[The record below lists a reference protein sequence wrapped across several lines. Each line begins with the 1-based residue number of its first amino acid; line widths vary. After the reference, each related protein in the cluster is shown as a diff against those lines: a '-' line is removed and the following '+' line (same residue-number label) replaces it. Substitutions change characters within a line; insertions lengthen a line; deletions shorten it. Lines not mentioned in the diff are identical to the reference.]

1 VENIT
6 QILQAPAPRTI
17 AAARAGFPRRDAVH
31 PSPPDWRDE
40 VLYFLLPDRFSDG
53 QEHTRP
59 LLDRTRLAERRADY
73 AAANGLPVWRWD
85 LWRQS
90 GESRFQ
96 GGTLAGIRSRLPYL
110 ANLGVSTLWIAP
122 VFKQRVEGNDFHGY
136 GVQDFLDVDSRFG
149 TRADLVELIQA
160 AHARGMRV
168 VLDIIF
174 NHTGSNWLYDA
185 AETGSADR
193 PRYTSGQYRSLFP
206 KNGFGG
212 PITSPQQP
220 LGADDYVWPQ
230 ELQFIDNYTRA
241 GTGSLGAGDFR
252 DPNAEH
258 KRTDFEVL
266 RDLAVERRDTLA
278 RLIFVYQYWIALT
291 DCDGLRIDT
300 LKHVGGEEG
309 RNFCGAVKEFAE
321 GIGKTNFLLLGEVAG
336 GDNAQDFH
344 LTIFA
349 RNLDAALD
357 IGGMRLAI
365 TGVGQGL
372 QDPSDFFAGFDF
384 WDERMGS
391 HRDWG
396 SRHVSVL
403 DDHDHVFGRK
413 VRFSADAPVTHQVVV
428 PTALQ
433 LCGLG
438 IPCLYYGTE
447 QALPSGPEESERVWL
462 GTVREGDRDVP
473 GFGRIDVLLREAMF
487 GPDHPRASGFA
498 GTRGARDTALPGFG
512 AFGTAGAHVFDETH
526 PAFVRIK
533 ALLAARKMLRPLRRG
548 RQYRRATAVGGATAA
563 GGDDF
568 RFHGPGQLVAWSRI
582 LNDVEVLIAVN
593 TNGAAGRGARIELDP
608 RLRPAGSSL
617 QVVCDTSRVGSP
629 AADALGG
636 GRVLAVQGLGQSGRV
651 FVDVGVLPPAEV
663 MLMT

>member
-1 VENIT
+1 MDNIA
-6 QILQAPAPRTI
+6 QILQGEVPRSI
-17 AAARAGFPRRDAVH
+17 GAARANLPQRDAVH

-59 LLDRTRLAERRADY
+59 LLDRTRLGAQRAAY
-73 AAANGLPVWRWD
+73 AAANGLPEWRWD
-85 LWRQS
+85 MWKQS
-90 GESRFQ
+90 GEGRFQ
-96 GGTLAGIRSRLPYL
+96 GGTLAGITSQLPYL
-110 ANLGVSTLWIAP
+110 ADLGVTTLWIAP
-122 VFKQRVEGNDFHGY
+122 VFRQRVEGNDFHGY
-136 GVQDFLDVDSRFG
+136 GVQDFLGVDSRFG
-149 TRADLVELIQA
+149 TRGDLVELVRA
-160 AHARGMRV
+160 AHAIDMRV

-185 AETGSADR
+185 AETGDAFR
-193 PRYTSGQYRSLFP
+193 PKYTAGQYKSLFP

-212 PITSPQQP
+212 AITNPQQP
-220 LGADDYVWPQ
+220 LGHDDYVWPQ
-230 ELQFIDNYTRA
+230 ELQFIENYTRA
-241 GTGSLGAGDFR
+241 GTGGLGAGDIR

-266 RDLAVERRDTLA
+266 RDLAVERPDTLA
-278 RLIFVYQYWIALT
+278 RLIFIYQYWIALT

-300 LKHVGGEEG
+300 LKHVSGEDG
-309 RNFCGAVKEFAE
+309 RNFCGAVREFAE
-321 GIGKTNFLLLGEVAG
+321 SIGKSNFLLLGEVAG

-357 IGGMRLAI
+357 IGEMRLAI

-372 QDPSDFFAGFDF
+372 QNPADFFAGFNF

-413 VRFSADAPVTHQVVV
+413 VRFSADAAVDHQVIV

-438 IPCLYYGTE
+438 IPCIYYGTE
-447 QALPSGPEESERVWL
+447 QALRSGPEPSERVWL
-462 GTVREGDRDVP
+462 GTVKDNDRDVSA
-473 GFGRIDVLLREAMF
+473 FGRIDALLRETMF
-487 GPDHPRASGFA
+487 GPEHPRASGFA
-498 GTRGARDTALPGFG
+498 GTQGERDAALPGFG
-512 AFGTAGAHVFDETH
+512 AFGTAGAHVFDPAH
-526 PAFVRIK
+526 PAFTRIK
-533 ALLAARKMLRPLRRG
+533 ALITVRKTLRPLRRG
-548 RQYRRATAVGGATAA
+548 RQYRRATSI

-568 RFHGPGQLVAWSRI
+568 HFQGPGELLAWSRI
-582 LNDVEVLIAVN
+582 LNDVEALIAVN
-593 TNGAAGRGARIELDP
+593 TNGIARRGSRVELDP
-608 RLRPAGSSL
+608 RLRPAGSTL
-617 QVVCDTSRVGSP
+617 RVVCDTSKIGDP
-629 AADALGG
+629 TADSQGG
-636 GRVLAVQGLGQSGRV
+636 GEVLRVQSMGHDGRV
-651 FVDVGVLPPAEV
+651 FVDVGVLEPAEV
-663 MLMT
+663 MIMA